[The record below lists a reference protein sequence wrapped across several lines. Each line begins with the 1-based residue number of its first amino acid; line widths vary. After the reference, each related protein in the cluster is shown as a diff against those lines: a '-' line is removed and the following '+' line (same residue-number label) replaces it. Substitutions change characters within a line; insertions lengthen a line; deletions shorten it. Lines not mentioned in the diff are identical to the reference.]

1 MYDKERINELAY
13 KYIETD
19 DDEIFEELIR
29 ELVKLI
35 RPLVRRY
42 KKYREYWDDLEQE
55 LLLKLWQQRKS
66 LKDSSTHQPFQHF
79 YRRITRYIIYFTENS
94 HRFFNSG
101 SLNHIDIGVIL
112 HEMEDEWD

>member
-19 DDEIFEELIR
+19 DDEVFEELIG
-29 ELVKLI
+29 ELVHLV
-35 RPLVRRY
+35 RPLVRKY

-79 YRRITRYIIYFTENS
+79 YKRITYYIVYFTENS
-94 HRFFNSG
+94 HKFFDSG
-101 SLNHIDIGVIL
+101 GLDHIDIKSLFHKMRGK
-112 HEMEDEWD
+112 